1 MLPLKVVDVEG
12 AGELD
17 DAGNEALEKE
27 LEAKRGSSMP
37 LYEFEPN
44 SSEVLDALLTCYMG
58 SRIRNALLQSAASE
72 LASRQQAMHTATD
85 NAEVL
90 IITYTRLANA
100 ARQGDITQEIT
111 EIVSGADALGTE

>member
-1 MLPLKVVDVEG
+1 MLPLKVVDVAG

-17 DAGNEALEKE
+17 EAGNEALEKE
-27 LEAKRGSSMP
+27 LAEKHGGSMP
-37 LYEFEPN
+37 LYEFEPGA
-44 SSEVLDALLTCYMG
+44 SEVLDALLTRYMG

-85 NAEVL
+85 NAEDL

-111 EIVSGADALGTE
+111 EIVSGADALGAE